1 MLKCLGIKGSLLAWF
16 RSYLSGRRHKVVI
29 DNLASDFLPVISGV
43 PQGSLLGPLLFLIYI
58 NDMPGVIWGDKSL
71 PLFADDSKCFHIV
84 LGQNDGDKLQED
96 LNKLFELLHLW
107 GMECNVKK
115 CKVVRVA
122 CFKCIYEREYF
133 LGETKLEHVPVVK
146 DLSILISYNLS
157 QNHYIDIISSRA
169 QRILNLL

>member
-1 MLKCLGIKGSLLAWF
+1 MRG
-16 RSYLSGRRHKVVI
+16 
-29 DNLASDFLPVISGV
+29 
-43 PQGSLLGPLLFLIYI
+43 YI
-58 NDMPGVIWGDKSL
+58 TT
-71 PLFADDSKCFHIV
+71 LFADDSKCFHVV
-84 LGQNDGDKLQED
+84 LGQDDGDKLQED
-96 LNKLFELLHLW
+96 LNKLFELLRLW

-133 LGETKLEHVPVVK
+133 LGKTKLEHVPVVK

>member
-16 RSYLSGRRHKVVI
+16 RSYLSGWRHKVVI

-43 PQGSLLGPLLFLIYI
+43 PPGISSRTPALLDLHKWHAWCNLRGYI
-58 NDMPGVIWGDKSL
+58 TT
-71 PLFADDSKCFHIV
+71 LFADDSKCFHVV
-84 LGQNDGDKLQED
+84 LGQDDGDKLQED

-107 GMECNVKK
+107 GMECNFKK
-115 CKVVRVA
+115 CEVVRVA

-133 LGETKLEHVPVVK
+133 LGKTKLEHVPVVK
-146 DLSILISYNLS
+146 DLSILIGYNLS